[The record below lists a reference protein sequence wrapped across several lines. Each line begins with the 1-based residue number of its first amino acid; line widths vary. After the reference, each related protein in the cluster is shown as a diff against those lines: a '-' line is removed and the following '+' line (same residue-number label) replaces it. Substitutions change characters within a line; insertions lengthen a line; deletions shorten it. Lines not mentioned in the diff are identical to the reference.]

1 MQQVRVDLHIRAPV
15 DAVFAAASDH
25 ETFLRTADGST
36 TARVVRP
43 GRPEPNGLG
52 CFREVSVRG
61 KVRYLEEITAW
72 EPPAAFEYTIRKT
85 SLPLRHV
92 GSRLTFTPRGGGTDV
107 VWTSRFSVPIP
118 FLGRLL
124 EWRAKRLYEAAFGA
138 ILRQA
143 RERLESNVSAP

>member
-1 MQQVRVDLHIRAPV
+1 MQEVRVDVHIRAPV

-36 TARVVRP
+36 TAKVVRP
-43 GRPEPNGLG
+43 GRPERNGLG
-52 CFREVSVRG
+52 CLREVSVRG

-72 EPPAAFEYTIRKT
+72 EPPGAFEYTILKT

-92 GSRLTFTPRGGGTDV
+92 GSRLTFTPHGAGTDV
-107 VWTSRFSVPIP
+107 AWTSRFSVPFP
-118 FLGRLL
+118 LLGRLL
-124 EWRAKRLYEAAFGA
+124 EWRAKGLYEAAFGA

-143 RERLESNVSAP
+143 KERLETDVSAP

>member
-1 MQQVRVDLHIRAPV
+1 MQEVRVDIHIRAPIHV
-15 DAVFAAASDH
+15 VFAAASDH

-36 TARVVRP
+36 TAKVVRP
-43 GRPEPNGLG
+43 GRPERNGLG
-52 CFREVSVRG
+52 CLREVSVRG

-72 EPPAAFEYTIRKT
+72 EPPAAFGYTIRKT

-92 GSRLTFTPRGGGTDV
+92 GSRLTFTPRGSGTDV

-138 ILRQA
+138 ILREA
-143 RERLESNVSAP
+143 KERLEAEVSAP